1 MLVTSGPPDSSVQL
15 WRASAEDSDVI
26 KSVST
31 ISTENSAGES
41 WAKMAT
47 ISTRAPWVLH
57 GSRLC
62 STRITELESHKEV
75 YAAGF
80 DGSVRIYDTQSWAG
94 AGCHA
99 EPLFVHEGHEWGG
112 TRPRPRVTAHAWH
125 PHRARTLVS
134 AATDGSLHVWDWAQP
149 HGR

>member
-15 WRASAEDSDVI
+15 WRASAEDS
-26 KSVST
+26 
-31 ISTENSAGES
+31 
-41 WAKMAT
+41 
-47 ISTRAPWVLH
+47 
-57 GSRLC
+57 
-62 STRITELESHKEV
+62 
-75 YAAGF
+75 GF
-80 DGSVRIYDTQSWAG
+80 DGSVRIYDTRSWAG

-149 HGR
+149 HST